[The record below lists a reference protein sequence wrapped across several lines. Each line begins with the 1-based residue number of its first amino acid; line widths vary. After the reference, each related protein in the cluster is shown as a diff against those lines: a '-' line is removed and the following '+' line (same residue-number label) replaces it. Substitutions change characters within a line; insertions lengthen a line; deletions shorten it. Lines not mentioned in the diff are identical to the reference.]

1 MRSFADFSPDS
12 LTSYEYA
19 ACPRTGTVDGSGW
32 RVRRHRCAVTTAVS
46 FQEVTK
52 RYLPPRARS
61 SALVTEAL
69 SALGRRTGLARPGPA
84 APPPVRE
91 VLALDRVS
99 FDVVE
104 GESFGLI
111 GPNGAGK
118 STALKLL
125 TRVSPLSAGRIDVRG
140 KVGALLEV
148 GSGVHP
154 ELSGRENIWLY
165 GRILGMRGSEIRA
178 RFDSIV
184 EFAELGHVLDMPV
197 KRYSSGMQ
205 LRLGFSIASHI
216 DPDVFVVDE
225 ALSVGDALFQAKCV
239 QRMSQFTQ
247 EGRTLIFVSH
257 QLGAMEALCQRA
269 AFINEGRLVAQ
280 GPVHDVLDRYL
291 GWVEEARTQIVKQIE
306 DPPNGSVTLLSAS
319 CHDDEGNERHVFGPR
334 DFLEVRLRFESPRLE
349 RPNVAIGITDGRP
362 GYLVF
367 CSTAEDG
374 QAPPVVGPGPWEIV
388 LRIGELRLRPRLY
401 QVICIVADS
410 DSVTWKTDALN
421 ATTFR
426 VESPELGEGPIALMS
441 ARVAGALDLDYEW
454 NVRESVLDDSA
465 DGGLSVTGAA
475 PT

>member
-1 MRSFADFSPDS
+1 
-12 LTSYEYA
+12 
-19 ACPRTGTVDGSGW
+19 
-32 RVRRHRCAVTTAVS
+32 VRIAVS
-46 FQEVTK
+46 FQDVTK
-52 RYLPPRARS
+52 RYRPPRARS
-61 SALVTEAL
+61 STLVTEAL
-69 SALGRRTGLARPGPA
+69 LALKRRTGLSRSDPA
-84 APPPVRE
+84 GSRPVRE

-125 TRVSPLSAGRIDVRG
+125 TRVSPVTEGRIDVRG
-140 KVGALLEV
+140 RIGALLEV

-165 GRILGMRGSEIRA
+165 GRILGMRGAVIRE

-184 EFAELGHVLDMPV
+184 DFAELGHVLDMPV

-216 DPDVFVVDE
+216 DPDIFVVDE
-225 ALSVGDALFQAKCV
+225 ALSVGDAVFQAKCV
-239 QRMSQFTQ
+239 QRMSQFIQ

-269 AFINEGRLVAQ
+269 AFIAGGRLVAQ

-291 GWVEEARTQIVKQIE
+291 GWVEEARSNLVKPVE
-306 DPPNGSVTLLSAS
+306 SLPTGSVTLLGAS
-319 CHDDEGNERHVFGPR
+319 CHGDDGNERHVFGPR
-334 DFLEVRLRFESPRLE
+334 DYLEIRLRFDSPRLE
-349 RPNVAIGITDGRP
+349 RPNVAVGITDGRP

-374 QAPPVVGPGPWEIV
+374 QAPPVVGPGPWEVV

-401 QVICIVADS
+401 EVICIVADS
-410 DSVTWKTDALN
+410 DSRAWMTDALS

-426 VESPELGEGPIALMS
+426 VESPELGEGPVALMS
-441 ARVAGALDLDYEW
+441 ARVAGALDVDYEW
-454 NVRESVLDDSA
+454 EVREPLLDDGAS
-465 DGGLSVTGAA
+465 GGLSITGVA